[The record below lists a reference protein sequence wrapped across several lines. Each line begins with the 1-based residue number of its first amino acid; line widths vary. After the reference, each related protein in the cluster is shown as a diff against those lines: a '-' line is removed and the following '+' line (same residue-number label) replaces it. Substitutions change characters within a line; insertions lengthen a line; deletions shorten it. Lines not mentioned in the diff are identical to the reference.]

1 MLTPDQIRNVEF
13 NRGRG
18 YRAEDVDEFIDNC
31 VETVEALLRDKE
43 ELSQKM
49 QVLAEK
55 VVEYRNEEDSIRSA
69 VLSAQ
74 RTGDKTIREAEE
86 KAAAIIGE
94 AEAKAADIHA
104 EMLKQVEAEK
114 QELDRIKQEVTA
126 FKTKLMTMYRE
137 HLAQIGML
145 PAEENA
151 AEQPTEETVEE
162 AFVEPDGD
170 EDMII
175 VPDTEEEKKEETD
188 SRFSNLKFGEDYNIS
203 EDDDEFEEDEEEKRP
218 RGLFKKRK

>member
-1 MLTPDQIRNVEF
+1 MLTLDQIRNIEF

-74 RTGDKTIREAEE
+74 RTGDRTIREAEE
-86 KAAAIIGE
+86 KAAAIVSE
-94 AEAKAADIHA
+94 AQTKAQTMREEALLQI
-104 EMLKQVEAEK
+104 EAEK
-114 QELDRIKQEVTA
+114 KELDRIKQEVTE
-126 FKTKLMTMYRE
+126 FKARLMAMYRE
-137 HLAQIGML
+137 HLEQIGML
-145 PAEENA
+145 PAEETPPA
-151 AEQPTEETVEE
+151 QPAEETPAEQ
-162 AFVEPDGD
+162 AAEPDGD

-175 VPDTEEEKKEETD
+175 VPDTEDKEEEPA
-188 SRFSNLKFGEDYNIS
+188 SRFSNLKFGEHYNIS
-203 EDDDEFEEDEEEKRP
+203 EDEDDIEEEEEEKRP

>member
-1 MLTPDQIRNVEF
+1 MLTLDQIRNIEF

-18 YRAEDVDEFIDNC
+18 YRAEDVDDFIDNC

-74 RTGDKTIREAEE
+74 RTGDRTIREAEE
-86 KAAAIIGE
+86 KAAAIISE
-94 AEAKAADIHA
+94 AEAKAQDMQA
-104 EMLKQVEAEK
+104 EALRQIEAEK
-114 QELDRIKQEVTA
+114 RELDRVRQEVAT
-126 FKTKLMTMYRE
+126 FKANLMALYRE

-145 PAEENA
+145 PAEEA
-151 AEQPTEETVEE
+151 TEVAEQPAEEAVEE
-162 AFVEPDGD
+162 QTVEPDGD

-175 VPDTEEEKKEETD
+175 VPDTEEKPEEPA
-188 SRFSNLKFGEDYNIS
+188 SRFSNLKFGEDYDIS
-203 EDDDEFEEDEEEKRP
+203 EDEDDFETEEQRP